1 MNNGRGMNK
10 FYRGNFVVSL
20 YCSEI
25 RIQKNVSCL
34 CLFSSCLVYV
44 LIPRIVVQKPLNS
57 AQPHNVPLYLG
68 LAPSPEFG
76 MDGKM
81 NQGQKMNNK
90 VDGTPKAE
98 PTKSK
103 VIG

>member
-1 MNNGRGMNK
+1 MNK
-10 FYRGNFVVSL
+10 LYRGNFIVSL
-20 YCSEI
+20 YSSEI
-25 RIQKNVSCL
+25 RIQKNVNCL
-34 CLFSSCLVYV
+34 CSFSNCLKYV
-44 LIPRIVVQKPLNS
+44 LIPRIVVQKPNS

-68 LAPSPEFG
+68 LVPSPEFG

-103 VIG
+103 VIR